1 MKITSTEFQQ
11 NVGRYQDEAMM
22 EPVTITKNGRER
34 LVLISMDLFNALLK
48 GRVAR
53 RIEDL
58 DDATIEAI
66 AKAEVPGRFA
76 HLDKPTN
83 G

>member
-1 MKITSTEFQQ
+1 MKITATEFQQ
-11 NVGRYQDEAMM
+11 NVGLYQDEAMKA
-22 EPVTITKNGRER
+22 PVTITKNGRER
-34 LVLISMDLFNALLK
+34 MVLMSMDLFNALLK
-48 GRVAR
+48 GRVVR

-66 AKAEVPGRFA
+66 ARAEVPAQFD
-76 HLDKPTN
+76 HLDKLTS

>member
-11 NVGRYQDEAMM
+11 NVGRYQDEALKR
-22 EPVTITKNGRER
+22 PVTITKNGRER
-34 LVLISMDLFNALLK
+34 MVLISMDLFNALLQ
-48 GRVAR
+48 GRAAR

-58 DDATIEAI
+58 DDATVEAI
-66 AKAEVPGRFA
+66 TNAEVPARFN
-76 HLDKPTN
+76 HLDKPTK